1 MSVLFVILPV
11 VRMVVLGAVLAYA
24 WAARRGQFDDL
35 DTPAL
40 RMLHDE
46 VKPRRRDAPDGP
58 PRGARRPAEEE
69 NEMSDHAWVEE
80 FPGAI
85 TVCDPQGVILAMN
98 ERAARGYA
106 ADGGRA
112 LIGRN
117 VLDSHPEPARG
128 KLAALL
134 ATRQPNVYTIE
145 KAGVKKLIYQSPW
158 FQGGEYA
165 GVIELALEI
174 PFETPHFVRAG

>member
-1 MSVLFVILPV
+1 
-11 VRMVVLGAVLAYA
+11 
-24 WAARRGQFDDL
+24 
-35 DTPAL
+35 
-40 RMLHDE
+40 
-46 VKPRRRDAPDGP
+46 
-58 PRGARRPAEEE
+58 
-69 NEMSDHAWVEE
+69 MSDHAWVEE

-85 TVCDPQGVILAMN
+85 TVCDPRGVILEMN

-112 LIGRN
+112 LIGRS
-117 VLDSHPEPARG
+117 VLDCHPEPARG

-134 ATRQPNVYTIE
+134 ESRQPNVYTIE

-158 FQGGEYA
+158 FRDGAYA
-165 GVIELALEI
+165 GVIELSLEI